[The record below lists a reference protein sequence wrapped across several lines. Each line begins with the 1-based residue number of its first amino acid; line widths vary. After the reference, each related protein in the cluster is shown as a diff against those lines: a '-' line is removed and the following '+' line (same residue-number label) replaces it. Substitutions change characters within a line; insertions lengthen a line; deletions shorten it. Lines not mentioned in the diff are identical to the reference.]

1 MQDAA
6 KPSHTWKPIELPPNV
21 DDLARP
27 ELRAL
32 ETLWTSARAEL
43 ERLGSWQNFW
53 DRMTRWWAIETGV
66 IEGIFDISLGVT
78 RTLVEQGLL
87 ASLIPHGE
95 ANRPAR
101 EVIEILGDH
110 REALDMVLDVVS
122 GTRSLS
128 VGWIKEL
135 HALICRH
142 QDTADAVDQ
151 FGQRVRIP
159 LPKGAFKQRP
169 NSVVLPSGEIHEY
182 CPPEQVVGEM
192 EKLVSLYEKIPH
204 GLPEVRAA
212 WLHHAFTQIHPFED
226 GNGRV
231 ARTLASIDFIRA
243 RLFPLLIERQQR
255 DQVYV
260 PALIAADKGDLS
272 PLVKLFTAR
281 QERIVRKAISE
292 AEMLTSHV
300 TSRKAALENAREKLL
315 RRQRADVDAHALS
328 RKSLAN
334 LANLT
339 FCEFEKTRDDILDAL
354 PNVALKV
361 LQKEHGKEHY
371 WREQILREA
380 RRGDYWADLREPW
393 EWVNLSLIDGGKT
406 SFVVALHFIGNPT
419 PGAAVAIAF
428 VTHREKK
435 DDETTVLDAAH
446 LSLEPLMLY
455 PGEAEGLQKQRFLD
469 WLSRATTEA
478 IAVWTRY
485 L

>member
-1 MQDAA
+1 MHDTA
-6 KPSHTWKPIELPPNV
+6 KPAHSWKPIELPANV
-21 DDLARP
+21 DELGRP

-32 ETLWTSARAEL
+32 ETLWTSSRAEL
-43 ERLGSWQNFW
+43 ERTGSWQIFW
-53 DRMTRWWAIETGV
+53 DRMVRWWAIETGA

-78 RTLVEQGLL
+78 RILVEQGLL

-95 ANRPAR
+95 SNRPAS

-122 GTRSLS
+122 GTRPLS

-142 QDTADAVDQ
+142 QDTTDAVTPL
-151 FGQRVRIP
+151 GQRVRIP
-159 LPKGAFKQRP
+159 LLKGDFKKRP
-169 NSVVLPSGEIHEY
+169 NSVKLPNGETHEY
-182 CPPEQVVGEM
+182 CPLEHVGQEM
-192 EKLVSLYEKIPH
+192 ENLVAFYRQIPES
-204 GLPEVRAA
+204 LPEVRAA

-231 ARTLASIDFIRA
+231 ARALASIDFIRA

-260 PALIAADKGDLS
+260 PALIAADKGELA
-272 PLVKLFTAR
+272 PLVQLFTAR
-281 QERIVRKAISE
+281 QERMVRKAISE
-292 AEMLTSHV
+292 AETLTMHA
-300 TSRKAALENAREKLL
+300 TSRKTALENAREKLM
-315 RRQRADVDAHALS
+315 RRKQADVDAHALS
-328 RKSLAN
+328 RGRLAA

-339 FCEFEKTRDDILDAL
+339 IREFEKTREDILAAI
-354 PNVALKV
+354 PNITVRV
-361 LQKEHGKEHY
+361 FQKDKDTGHY
-371 WREQILREA
+371 WREQIVREA

-393 EWVNLSLIDGGKT
+393 EWVNLSLVDGGKT

-419 PGAAVAIAF
+419 PGAAAAIAF
-428 VTHREKK
+428 VTHRDKK
-435 DDETTVLDAAH
+435 DDETTVLDAPH
-446 LSLEPLMLY
+446 LALEPLMLY
-455 PGEAEGLQKQRFLD
+455 PGEAEVPQRQRFLD

-478 IAVWTRY
+478 ITVWTRY

>member
-1 MQDAA
+1 MHDAA
-6 KPSHTWKPIELPPNV
+6 KPAHLWKPIELPTNV

-32 ETLWTSARAEL
+32 ETLWTSSRAEL

-95 ANRPAR
+95 SSRPAR

-142 QDTADAVDQ
+142 QETADAVTPL
-151 FGQRVRIP
+151 GQKVRIP

-169 NSVVLPSGEIHEY
+169 NSVELPNGEMHEY
-182 CPPEQVVGEM
+182 CPPEHVAMEM
-192 EKLVSLYEKIPH
+192 ENLVALYKQIPEA
-204 GLPEVRAA
+204 LPEVRAA

-231 ARTLASIDFIRA
+231 ARALASIDFIRA

-260 PALIAADKGDLS
+260 PALIAADKGDLG
-272 PLVKLFTAR
+272 PLVQLFTAR
-281 QERIVRKAISE
+281 QERMVRKAISE
-292 AEMLTSHV
+292 AETLTTHV
-300 TSRKAALENAREKLL
+300 TSRKSLWRTREKSSCAVSRRTSTRTRCRANVLPHLPTSRLEN
-315 RRQRADVDAHALS
+315 S
-328 RKSLAN
+328 RKRAT
-334 LANLT
+334 T
-339 FCEFEKTRDDILDAL
+339 FW
-354 PNVALKV
+354 
-361 LQKEHGKEHY
+361 QKSPMSSSECF
-371 WREQILREA
+371 R
-380 RRGDYWADLREPW
+380 
-393 EWVNLSLIDGGKT
+393 KT
-406 SFVVALHFIGNPT
+406 SVQGIIGENKSY
-419 PGAAVAIAF
+419 A
-428 VTHREKK
+428 R
-435 DDETTVLDAAH
+435 LDAATIGQIC
-446 LSLEPLMLY
+446 ENR
-455 PGEAEGLQKQRFLD
+455 GNG
-469 WLSRATTEA
+469 
-478 IAVWTRY
+478 
-485 L
+485 